1 MGEMGWVGENKI
13 NLDGFSAAVP
23 RLDADA
29 HEAATDHALEEGLE
43 MPLRVHMARGGGE
56 SNRARARGGGVEW
69 RRSML
74 TSAACD
80 ENK

>member
-43 MPLRVHMARGGGE
+43 MPLRVHMARGGGRGK
-56 SNRARARGGGVEW
+56 SRARGGGGGGGGSNGGG
-69 RRSML
+69 R
-74 TSAACD
+74 C
-80 ENK
+80 